1 MMQESAKPSWEPN
14 EPEITFLVPCLNE
27 ETRVVPTLKTIEAA
41 MRTLDRSYEVIV
53 ADDGSTD
60 RTAAVVDEFIR
71 ANPQMP
77 VRLYRNPCNLGMART
92 FVDMAFRGRGK
103 YYRTVCGD
111 DVESE
116 ETIINICSKM
126 GEADI
131 IVPYHRLLEGKSA
144 MRRLISKTYTFIV
157 NTITGYSLN
166 YYNGSPLYRRF
177 HVMRWAPYNYGFS
190 CQADLITTLLDQG
203 ATYLE
208 VPVDASHQTKDSSVS
223 ALHFRNFV
231 SAGHTLFEMMLRR
244 LRRVLFES
252 KRPKVPI
259 AYE

>member
-1 MMQESAKPSWEPN
+1 MAS
-14 EPEITFLVPCLNE
+14 LGC
-27 ETRVVPTLKTIEAA
+27 
-41 MRTLDRSYEVIV
+41 SYEVIV

-60 RTAAVVDEFIR
+60 RTAAVVEDFIKS
-71 ANPQMP
+71 NPQMP
-77 VRLYRNPCNLGMART
+77 IRLFRNPYNLGMART

-111 DVESE
+111 NVEPQ
-116 ETIINICSKM
+116 ETITAICSKR

-131 IVPYHRLLEGKSA
+131 IIPYHRLLEGKSA
-144 MRRLISKTYTFIV
+144 MRRLISKTYTIIV

-166 YYNGSPLYRRF
+166 YYNGLPLYRRF

-203 ATYLE
+203 ATYVE
-208 VPVDASHQTKDSSVS
+208 VPVEASHQIKDNSVS

-252 KRPKVPI
+252 KRPKVPLS
-259 AYE
+259 YE

>member
-1 MMQESAKPSWEPN
+1 MQEGIKPPLVTN
-14 EPEITFLVPCLNE
+14 EPEITLLVPCLNE
-27 ETRVVPTLKTIEAA
+27 ETRVIPTLRTIETA
-41 MRTLDRSYEVIV
+41 MVELGCSYEVIV

-60 RTAAVVDEFIR
+60 RTAAVVEDFIKS
-71 ANPQMP
+71 NPQMP
-77 VRLYRNPCNLGMART
+77 IRLFRNPHNLGMART
-92 FVDMAFRGRGK
+92 FVDMAFRARGK

-111 DVESE
+111 NVEPK
-116 ETIINICSKM
+116 ETIIAICSKR

-131 IVPYHRLLEGKSA
+131 IVPYHRLLEGKSV

-166 YYNGSPLYRRF
+166 YYNGLPLYRRF

-203 ATYLE
+203 ATYIE
-208 VPVDASHQTKDSSVS
+208 VPVDASHQTKENSVS

-244 LRRVLFES
+244 LRHFLFES
-252 KRPKVPI
+252 KRPKVPLS
-259 AYE
+259 YE